1 MGRDLLTNELD
12 LFLRDYFRS
21 AGFILVE
28 AVLRY
33 EGGGLVLRILADKPE
48 GGINMDECAIL
59 NRDIGRFLDEKDI
72 IRDRYMLEVASP
84 GLDRALRTKD
94 DFSRFLNKKARFFL
108 NNPING
114 KIEWD
119 GLIARVEEE
128 SVFVNINGENVEVPF
143 IKINKAKLII

>member
-1 MGRDLLTNELD
+1 MGRDLLTEELD
-12 LFLRDYFRS
+12 LSLRDYFRS

-28 AVLRY
+28 TILRY
-33 EGGGLVLRILADKPE
+33 EGGVLVLRILADRPE

-72 IRDRYMLEVASP
+72 IRDRYILEVASP
-84 GLDRALRTKD
+84 GLDRALRTKE
-94 DFSRFLNKKARFFL
+94 DFSRFLNEKVRFFL

-119 GLIARVEEE
+119 GLIVRVEEE

>member
-1 MGRDLLTNELD
+1 MGRDLLTEELD
-12 LFLRDYFRS
+12 LSLRDYFRS

-28 AVLRY
+28 TILRY
-33 EGGGLVLRILADKPE
+33 EGGVLVLRILADRPE

-72 IRDRYMLEVASP
+72 IRDRYILEVASP
-84 GLDRALRTKD
+84 GLDRALRTKE
-94 DFSRFLNKKARFFL
+94 DFSRFLNEKVRFFL